1 MGCGGSKEEK
11 KEVAAAPVHDKP
23 QPIKKIRTNFSDVH
37 YDEPASARRE
47 TVYAPS
53 ERPDSRRPTEIEEV
67 PSPPLASRAGD
78 GLLSP
83 GIPGTPLTSPGVGG
97 APGTTSSSDP
107 LVGAVRT
114 S

>member
-11 KEVAAAPVHDKP
+11 KTAAEAAEDKP

-47 TVYAPS
+47 TNYAPS
-53 ERPDSRRPTEIEEV
+53 EVPDSRRPTEIPEE
-67 PSPPLASRAGD
+67 SPAVAPVKSGD

-83 GIPGTPLTSPGVGG
+83 GSPVSPG
-97 APGTTSSSDP
+97 APGTTPDP
-107 LVGAVRT
+107 LASAGAGKT